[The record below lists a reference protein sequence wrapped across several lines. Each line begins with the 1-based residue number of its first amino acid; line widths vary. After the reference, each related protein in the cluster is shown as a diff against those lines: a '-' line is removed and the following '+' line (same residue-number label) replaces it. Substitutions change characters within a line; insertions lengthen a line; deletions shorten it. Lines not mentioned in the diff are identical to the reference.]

1 MSSEYRK
8 RLEAYY
14 SSIQQARLMLKMGII
29 DDQDFIKMEDK
40 MAKKYCIKICSLYR
54 SNDLINRI
62 CRGNMT
68 HDLEVS

>member
-1 MSSEYRK
+1 MSSAYRE
-8 RLEAYY
+8 RLEAFF
-14 SSIQQARLMLKMGII
+14 SSIQQARLMLEMGII

-40 MAKKYCIKICSLYR
+40 MAKKYSIKICSLYR

>member
-1 MSSEYRK
+1 MNSEYRE
-8 RLEAYY
+8 RLEAYFAV
-14 SSIQQARLMLKMGII
+14 IQQARIMFKKGII
-29 DDQDFIKMEDK
+29 DHSDFVKMENK

>member
-1 MSSEYRK
+1 MSNEYRK

-40 MAKKYCIKICSLYR
+40 MAKKYCIKIYSLYR

-62 CRGNMT
+62 CRGKMT

>member
-1 MSSEYRK
+1 MSSEYRE
-8 RLEAYY
+8 RLEAFF
-14 SSIQQARLMLKMGII
+14 STIQQARLMLEMGII

-40 MAKKYCIKICSLYR
+40 MAKKYCIKIYSLYR